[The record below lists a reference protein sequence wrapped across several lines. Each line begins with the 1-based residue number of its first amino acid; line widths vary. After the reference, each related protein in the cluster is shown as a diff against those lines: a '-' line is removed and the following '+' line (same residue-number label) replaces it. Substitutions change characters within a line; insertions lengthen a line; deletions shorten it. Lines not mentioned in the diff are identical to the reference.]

1 MVERCGE
8 LRLAKEALSEG
19 LVRRQLG
26 SEELQRDLSLEPEV
40 IGPIDHAH
48 AATADSLLDA
58 VTGEDGAD
66 PNVGDN

>member
-1 MVERCGE
+1 
-8 LRLAKEALSEG
+8 
-19 LVRRQLG
+19 
-26 SEELQRDLSLEPEV
+26 V